1 MSPSASTCTR
11 IKQRYVLSTTSF
23 QQEMAIKSKLESRL
37 SKSEEASSGYTESS
51 ELLCKPI
58 TVGTFQ
64 TPTNI
69 G

>member
-1 MSPSASTCTR
+1 
-11 IKQRYVLSTTSF
+11 
-23 QQEMAIKSKLESRL
+23 MAIKSKLESQL
-37 SKSEEASSGYTESS
+37 SKSEEASSGNAESS
-51 ELLCKPI
+51 KLLCKPI